1 MYIIHHIQTYAQHK
15 CNNKRTTGGGFV
27 TSRWKS
33 SKLIRREG
41 CYVTTG
47 QMTQQLS
54 MVKMVV
60 MMTTPDGD
68 DDDDGDDGGDDDYS
82 EARLPPGYNTRLQHQ
97 MVMTRTVAVKT
108 MNLGAPPLFHDVTT
122 QDGNEAGTL
131 DFFYKTRNV
140 YF

>member
-1 MYIIHHIQTYAQHK
+1 MYIIHHIETYAQHE

-47 QMTQQLS
+47 QMTRQLS

-60 MMTTPDGD
+60 MMMT
-68 DDDDGDDGGDDDYS
+68 
-82 EARLPPGYNTRLQHQ
+82 RLQHEMVMMVMMVMVMVMVVMMMVRPGYNTRW
-97 MVMTRTVAVKT
+97 
-108 MNLGAPPLFHDVTT
+108 
-122 QDGNEAGTL
+122 
-131 DFFYKTRNV
+131 
-140 YF
+140 